1 MPIHGSG
8 TKKEWGTA
16 RFPNIFSCRP
26 DLSVDDQIGQIQA
39 RPVNV
44 VFFAAT

>member
-16 RFPNIFSCRP
+16 RFPTLFSCRP
-26 DLSVDDQIGQIQA
+26 DSSVDDQIGQIQA